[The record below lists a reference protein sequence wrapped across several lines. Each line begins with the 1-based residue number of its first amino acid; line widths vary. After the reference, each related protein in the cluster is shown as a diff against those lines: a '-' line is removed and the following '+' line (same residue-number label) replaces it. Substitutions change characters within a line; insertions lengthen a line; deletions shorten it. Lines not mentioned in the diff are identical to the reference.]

1 MRNSYQFPVEVTV
14 GVDPAIGGPSAG
26 LMFSLGIYDTLT
38 EGSMTGGEAIAGTG
52 TIGPDGAVG
61 PIGGIDQK
69 IAGARDDGAEP
80 LPGSGRQLRRRL
92 RVPPWRHA
100 PGESSHDE

>member
-38 EGSMTGGEAIAGTG
+38 EGSMTGGEVVAGTG

-69 IAGARDDGAEP
+69 IAGAA
-80 LPGSGRQLRRRL
+80 RRRC
-92 RVPPWRHA
+92 RA
-100 PGESSHDE
+100 SSWCRPTTATTPTSLPTATCAWSGSPR